1 MSTAPKQTEAEIQA
15 AIRAELG
22 NPNRYPGLALW
33 PNVCGVFLDEHSGTK
48 RRVGIGNPGGADLI
62 GCYYGRFIGIEVKTP
77 IGRQFEKQR
86 LFQLGI
92 ERIGG
97 AYCLAR
103 SVEDAVA
110 FIARLDRERS
120 KAA

>member
-1 MSTAPKQTEAEIQA
+1 MSEAEIQA
-15 AIRAELG
+15 AIRKELG
-22 NPNRYPGLALW
+22 DTRKYPGLALW

-62 GCYYGRFIGIEVKTP
+62 GIYRGRFVCIEVKTP
-77 IGRQFEKQR
+77 IGRQSDAQK
-86 LFQLGI
+86 LFQAGI
-92 ERIGG
+92 ERLGG

-110 FIARLDRERS
+110 FVGRLDAERS
-120 KAA
+120 AA